1 MPISSPES
9 SIIRFALAN
18 TFRVKLV
25 HVVEARLGRTSVRL
39 AVLGAVV
46 VMRSFCSCTCVVLV
60 GFALL
65 LSSSVY
71 VVRPQLCSPAALD
84 VPHACRAHS
93 CTTQSRRVSLKPM
106 WTERGEQGQ
115 DCSRRPLNLAT
126 TSSCTLL

>member
-25 HVVEARLGRTSVRL
+25 HVVEACLGRTSVRL

-65 LSSSVY
+65 LSSSFY

-84 VPHACRAHS
+84 VPHACRPAAVRRSHAGFHS
-93 CTTQSRRVSLKPM
+93 SRCGQSEAS
-106 WTERGEQGQ
+106 RGKAVRAG
-115 DCSRRPLNLAT
+115 R
-126 TSSCTLL
+126 